1 MNTTVKPHSPARIAM
16 RVVVIAALVV
26 CGIVL
31 FVAAGIAGG
40 LLALNWLA

>member
-1 MNTTVKPHSPARIAM
+1 MDTTAKPHNPVRTALRIA
-16 RVVVIAALVV
+16 VIAALIV

-40 LLALNWLA
+40 LLALNWFA